1 MERQNH
7 GFVFEKEMIEKYH
20 IIPSETYTS
29 VWDGTLN
36 NIPVSI
42 KLEQR
47 GSDIELADF
56 RRNALNQNDF
66 YLIVGFWDK
75 DKTNIIETHIL
86 FIPGQKWH
94 NLFPTHFIDDFSEML
109 HNITNDKE
117 DDKKWKEMI
126 KTQKARWQKE
136 TNNLIRPRFKR
147 DHKSQK
153 RVQCAINN
161 RDFYKYFIPT
171 YGVELN

>member
-20 IIPSETYTS
+20 IIPSKNYTS
-29 VWDGTLN
+29 IWDGTLN

-42 KLEQR
+42 KLEQY
-47 GSDIELADF
+47 GSDVELADF
-56 RRNALNQNDF
+56 HRNALNQEDF

-75 DKTNIIETHIL
+75 EKTNIVETHTL
-86 FIPGQKWH
+86 FVSGPQWH
-94 NLFPTHFIDDFSEML
+94 KMFPIHFIDDFSDML
-109 HNITNDKE
+109 ENITNDRE
-117 DDKKWKEMI
+117 DDEKWKQMI
-126 KTQKARWQKE
+126 KAQKARWQKE
-136 TNNLIRPRFKR
+136 TNNLVRPRFKR

-153 RVQCAINN
+153 RIQCAINN
-161 RDFYKYFIPT
+161 KDFYKYFIPN